1 MTRGG
6 RAFLEAWGVNARFVD
21 RVIACRKSGITSK
34 DNMTHS
40 MWGIAVGLALMFGAA
55 LRRYRRNAL
64 RKRDIRWL
72 DEHHIL
78 DRLRK
83 QLELQPRK

>member
-1 MTRGG
+1 VNVR
-6 RAFLEAWGVNARFVD
+6 FLD
-21 RVIACRKSGITSK
+21 DVIACRKPGTTSK
-34 DNMTHS
+34 DDMTHS
-40 MWGIAVGLALMFGAA
+40 MWGIAVGLALIFGAG

-72 DEHHIL
+72 GEHHIL

-83 QLELQPRK
+83 QLELSPRK

>member
-1 MTRGG
+1 
-6 RAFLEAWGVNARFVD
+6 
-21 RVIACRKSGITSK
+21 
-34 DNMTHS
+34 MTHS

-83 QLELQPRK
+83 QLELSPRK

>member
-1 MTRGG
+1 
-6 RAFLEAWGVNARFVD
+6 
-21 RVIACRKSGITSK
+21 
-34 DNMTHS
+34 MTHS

-55 LRRYRRNAL
+55 LRRYRRYAL

-78 DRLRK
+78 EGLRK

>member
-1 MTRGG
+1 MR
-6 RAFLEAWGVNARFVD
+6 FLEYVVAR
-21 RVIACRKSGITSK
+21 RKSGTTSK
-34 DNMTHS
+34 DDMTHS

-55 LRRYRRNAL
+55 LRRYRRSAL

-83 QLELQPRK
+83 QLELSPRR

>member
-1 MTRGG
+1 
-6 RAFLEAWGVNARFVD
+6 
-21 RVIACRKSGITSK
+21 
-34 DNMTHS
+34 

-55 LRRYRRNAL
+55 LRGYRRNAL
-64 RKRDIRWL
+64 HKRDIRWL

-83 QLELQPRK
+83 QLELTPRK